1 MILAGRSELIHNTQ
15 PSEPQVPNGLMQGTP
30 DDEEDHCGVFS
41 LIKMC
46 ICIRLEGDDLNL

>member
-1 MILAGRSELIHNTQ
+1 MTLAGRSEPIHNTQ

-30 DDEEDHCGVFS
+30 DDEEDHRGVFT

-46 ICIRLEGDDLNL
+46 ICIRLEGVDLNP